1 MTPYELEKLFK
12 DEEEPLMNKWYKLWK
27 KKRPDEARGLAKEM
41 LDDKN

>member
-12 DEEEPLMNKWYKLWK
+12 DEEEPLMNKWYRTWK
-27 KKRPDEARGLAKEM
+27 KKKPDEARGIPKER